1 MKNILFIG
9 GTGYIGGPIFSRFLE
24 RQDPNL
30 NISAL
35 VRSSEKAD
43 KLRGL
48 NARLNIISGSHND
61 AELVEKIASDADI
74 VFSLADCD
82 DLQAAESI
90 LRGLRKR
97 FEITGIKP
105 ILIHMSG
112 TGCLGDLANGEFSS
126 QTIYNDLD
134 VAQIE
139 TLPSTQPHR
148 NVDLAIVEA
157 DKQGYTDTYIVLP
170 GIVYGA
176 PHGILADAGVQNPTN
191 LALTGYIKA
200 SFDRH
205 AAGIVGKGK
214 NVLSHVD
221 VNEVA
226 NLVEALHSS
235 IVEGGN
241 SVAGHGRDG
250 YYFVANGDV
259 EFEKVTEV
267 VETRAGTR
275 RVFTD
280 NELKA
285 YFASPSVQRFFG
297 DNGRC
302 DSARSRALGWK
313 PVKTTEDFLVA
324 VREEVE
330 QWKV

>member
-9 GTGYIGGPIFSRFLE
+9 GTGYIGGPILSRFLE
-24 RQDPNL
+24 RDDSNL

-35 VRSSEKAD
+35 VRSPEKAD
-43 KLRGL
+43 KLRSL

-61 AELVEKIASDADI
+61 AELVEKIVSDADV

-90 LRGLRKR
+90 LRGLKKR
-97 FEITGIKP
+97 FGVTGIKP
-105 ILIHMSG
+105 VLIHMSG
-112 TGCLGDLANGEFSS
+112 TGCLGDRAKGEFSS
-126 QTIYNDLD
+126 ETIYNDLD
-134 VAQIE
+134 IAQIE
-139 TLPSTQPHR
+139 TLPATQAHR

-157 DKQGYTDTYIVLP
+157 DTQEYTDTYIVLP
-170 GIVYGA
+170 GIVYGT
-176 PHGILADAGVQNPTN
+176 PHGILADAGVQNLTN

-200 SFDRH
+200 SFDRR

-214 NVLSHVD
+214 NLISHVD
-221 VNEVA
+221 VTEVA
-226 NLVEALHSS
+226 DLVETLYNSV
-235 IVEGGN
+235 VEG
-241 SVAGHGRDG
+241 ADRAPEHGRNG
-250 YYFVANGDV
+250 YYFVAHGDV

-280 NELKA
+280 TELKT
-285 YFASPSVQRFFG
+285 YFPNPGLQGFFG

-302 DSARSRALGWK
+302 DSQRSRALGWK
-313 PVKTTEDFLVA
+313 PVKTTEDFLVS
-324 VREEVE
+324 VRDEVE

>member
-9 GTGYIGGPIFSRFLE
+9 GTGYIGGPILSRFLE
-24 RQDPNL
+24 REDPNL

-35 VRSSEKAD
+35 VRSPEKAD

-90 LRGLRKR
+90 LRGIRKR

-112 TGCLGDLANGEFSS
+112 TGCLGDRAKGEFSS

-134 VAQIE
+134 IAQIE
-139 TLPSTQPHR
+139 TLPATQAHR

-170 GIVYGA
+170 GIVYGP

-200 SFDRH
+200 SFERR

-214 NVLSHVD
+214 NFISHVD
-221 VNEVA
+221 VTEVA
-226 NLVEALHSS
+226 DLVETLY
-235 IVEGGN
+235 N
-241 SVAGHGRDG
+241 SVIEGSNSAAEHGRNG

-259 EFEKVTEV
+259 EFEKLTEI
-267 VETRAGTR
+267 VETRTGTR

-285 YFASPSVQRFFG
+285 YFPSPSLQSFFG

-302 DSARSRALGWK
+302 DSARSCALGWK

-330 QWKV
+330 RWNV